1 LQLPNNRAYFP
12 ALDGIRAVAFLMV
25 FATHY
30 LQLPW
35 GWAGVN
41 VFFVLSGFLI
51 TGILFDTRGQ
61 PHRIAN
67 FYLRR
72 ALRIFPLYYGLVLLM
87 VLLDPIFRWQWSWA
101 WLIWPGYLGNMA
113 RPDAPGSHT
122 ATLEFARLISRTFP
136 KVQLY
141 LGHLWSLCVEEQ
153 FYLVWP
159 WVVFGA
165 GGAGGKSARRGPIAV
180 CAAGIVALPLLR
192 ALAGH
197 RLPPAVI
204 DNAALLTVT
213 PLPFDALLLGALIAL
228 MRRGSGTFLTLRL
241 ARICF
246 AVLAMVFSIWVIR
259 HPVARYAAAPYPYPP
274 GTFTWG
280 LGLIDLL
287 AGSVIVMA
295 LERGSLTCRLF
306 SLRPLRWLGSI
317 SYGAYV
323 FHDIPHGLIA
333 RLFQHYTGYWVLP
346 TAAAGL
352 ASTVLCA
359 WASYRWLEGPFIRL
373 KDRWTI
379 RSTSTA
385 RKPQSAAPERRR
397 RVAQADAEEGWGMVP
412 SRKGISRSRRPFH
425 HPSLADNPIPHDRG
439 GLCPASRRS
448 DGRN

>member
-1 LQLPNNRAYFP
+1 LTASRSPASLSSRSRPAPQLPNNLAYFP
-12 ALDGIRAVAFLMV
+12 ALDGVRAVAFLTV

-35 GWAGVN
+35 GWTGVN

-51 TGILFDTRGQ
+51 TGILYDTRAQ

-72 ALRIFPLYYGLVLLM
+72 ALRIFPLYYGLILLLVLLY
-87 VLLDPIFRWQWSWA
+87 PIFRWQWSWA

-113 RPDAPGSHT
+113 RLLQPDAPGSHS
-122 ATLEFARLISRTFP
+122 AALEFAQLLSRAFP
-136 KVQLY
+136 KLQLN

-165 GGAGGKSARRGPIAV
+165 AAAGGTSARRRLIAV
-180 CAAGIVALPLLR
+180 CAVGLVALPLLR
-192 ALAGH
+192 VLAGH
-197 RLPPAVI
+197 ILPSAVI
-204 DNAALLTVT
+204 DNAALITVT

-228 MRRGSGTFLTLRL
+228 VRRGPGAFRTLPL
-241 ARICF
+241 ARIGF
-246 AVLAMVFSIWVIR
+246 ALLSTVFVLWVVR
-259 HPVARYAAAPYPYPP
+259 HPAARHAAPPYPYPH

-280 LGLIDLL
+280 LSFIDVF
-287 AGSVIVMA
+287 AGCVIVMA

-306 SLRPLRWLGSI
+306 SLRPLRRLGRI

-323 FHDIPHGLIA
+323 FHDIFHGLLA
-333 RLFQHYTGYWVLP
+333 RVFQHFTGHSVLP
-346 TAAAGL
+346 AAAAGM
-352 ASTVLCA
+352 ASTVFLA

-379 RSTSTA
+379 QSASTGRVS
-385 RKPQSAAPERRR
+385 QSAAPERTR
-397 RVAQADAEEGWGMVP
+397 RVA
-412 SRKGISRSRRPFH
+412 
-425 HPSLADNPIPHDRG
+425 
-439 GLCPASRRS
+439 
-448 DGRN
+448 